1 MTTTKKD
8 IMRKLENRRDGEVNF
23 RRQMAKHIPD
33 LWKYAKTLRANEDKA
48 YALLAATISRA
59 IMVHDHGT
67 IKADYEHLSRLMYM
81 QFLEDFGKSETDPK
95 PYIFAQPVRA
105 NLIAITPG
113 HREEIA
119 LAH

>member
-1 MTTTKKD
+1 MTTTRKE
-8 IMRKLENRRDGEVNF
+8 IMRKLGDRRSGEVNF
-23 RRQMAKHIPD
+23 RRQIAKHIPD
-33 LWKYAKTLRANEDKA
+33 LWKYAKTLHANEEKA

-59 IMVHDHGT
+59 VMVNDLGT
-67 IKADYEHLSRLMYM
+67 IKADYEHLSRLLYM
-81 QFLEDFGKSETDPK
+81 QFLEDFGKSETEPK

-119 LAH
+119 IAH